1 MNRPPAF
8 QFYPSDWFDFK
19 VQRMSLTAQGAYIK
33 LLCFM
38 WKDSKDQCSILDN
51 DTAIASA
58 LGTTVEQ
65 WLKLRAEM
73 QVEDD
78 SLFEQKSGKL
88 LSKRLAFEVA
98 KQKEYRE
105 MQSKKGK
112 ASAEQRFNRG
122 STVVQPEGQPEVN
135 SSSPSSSPSSSS
147 SLSSTPPLSL
157 KEKETTTS
165 SPAGKA
171 IKGSPDKNGYH
182 AAVVKAIRESYK
194 QKFGSEYLFR
204 GGQDGAHVKRL
215 LGTYAPEQVVAMW
228 CEFLR
233 CKWDFAGRDGAT
245 VKVPHNITGFISRL
259 ESVIEY
265 GDWKKKMEEPN
276 FKNYMT
282 EILIKKEAVQ
292 P

>member
-8 QFYPSDWFDFK
+8 QFYAADWLDLK
-19 VQRMSLTAQGAYIK
+19 VMRMSYAAQGVYIR
-33 LLCFM
+33 LLVHM
-38 WKDSKDQCSILDN
+38 WKDSPDQCSLPD
-51 DTAIASA
+51 DDRA
-58 LGTTVEQ
+58 LSKMLGLSPVRWHQIKNEIQHHADPIFVE
-65 WLKLRAEM
+65 R
-73 QVEDD
+73 D
-78 SLFEQKSGKL
+78 SLLISA
-88 LSKRLAFEVA
+88 RLQAEST
-98 KQKEYRE
+98 KQQQYRE
-105 MQSKKGK
+105 LQSKKGEASGK
-112 ASAEQRFNRG
+112 ARFNRG